1 MKNIKEGN
9 SAWEISTV
17 RVPDIY
23 RKSNGRVTDFTV
35 RVTEKQR
42 KKRIC
47 KHKNRTKWTYVTRPL
62 ASGRWPFATLVY
74 RTSTDT
80 YRRCNGRVTDTNGHC
95 VMLGRKTNMFSHN
108 GNNPNVCQ
116 QEKECNKAKDK
127 ETFTKSYSV
136 GPVLGSGGFGTVY
149 SGVRRKDNL
158 PVAVKLIAREKVV
171 EWGNING
178 SPVPLEIC
186 LLKKVSNCQGVIK
199 MLDWFE
205 VKENF
210 LIVMEKPEPVQDLFD
225 YITEKGALDE
235 ETSKNFFR
243 QIVETIVNIHR
254 QGVVHRD
261 IKDENILIDLK
272 SGELKL
278 IDFGSGAFLK
288 DTVYLTFDGTRV
300 YSPPE
305 WIKYHRYHGRSATVW
320 SLGILLYDLVCG
332 DIPFEQD
339 DQIMKAEVTFRGR
352 ISNEVK
358 DLIRSCLSIRP
369 SDRPSLEDILNHQWL
384 ATPKLAV
391 DKLSIRTPSSQ
402 NMSSTGSVDAESM
415 SSQESI

>member
-1 MKNIKEGN
+1 
-9 SAWEISTV
+9 
-17 RVPDIY
+17 
-23 RKSNGRVTDFTV
+23 
-35 RVTEKQR
+35 
-42 KKRIC
+42 
-47 KHKNRTKWTYVTRPL
+47 
-62 ASGRWPFATLVY
+62 
-74 RTSTDT
+74 
-80 YRRCNGRVTDTNGHC
+80 
-95 VMLGRKTNMFSHN
+95 MLGRKTNMFSHN